1 MREAAGFGL
10 NEFAALVERDAG
22 GISRIERGQRWS
34 GKAPSGDDVAI
45 FAHVL
50 GVTTDYLLGRT
61 DDPHGADRRPH
72 FLRSP
77 LTALLRRMGAEAVD
91 DLVFEMRASATSGRD
106 TAKSD
111 RVKPRKRHY
120 VIEVEGDCMVPEI
133 ESGDLVH
140 FDPALDPQ
148 HGDWVVATTDG
159 ENAIV
164 KTLVVR
170 GGVMQQ
176 LLPLNGEPL
185 TIDENVRILGVVVS
199 FERPGPR
206 GRRKSR

>member
-1 MREAAGFGL
+1 METFGERLRRLREAAGFGL

-91 DLVFEMRASATSGRD
+91 DPRRILVSLGIRAFAQEKSC
-106 TAKSD
+106 TAD
-111 RVKPRKRHY
+111 RETKDGGNH
-120 VIEVEGDCMVPEI
+120 EVRR
-133 ESGDLVH
+133 
-140 FDPALDPQ
+140 
-148 HGDWVVATTDG
+148 
-159 ENAIV
+159 
-164 KTLVVR
+164 R
-170 GGVMQQ
+170 G
-176 LLPLNGEPL
+176 
-185 TIDENVRILGVVVS
+185 IDETMRFFPCSPEFLVS
-199 FERPGPR
+199 
-206 GRRKSR
+206 SSL